1 MAETLT
7 MKMLQEQINELR
19 NELASIKGNSNTEKS
34 RLVPNGLTIGDT
46 FELADLTWK
55 IIDISD
61 NGYKCLADRL
71 ADDMKFDKKSND
83 WRTSALR
90 EYLNGKFYEK
100 LVAVVGE
107 NNIVPF
113 ERDLLSLD
121 GQTEY
126 GVCEDKVS
134 LLTFDEYR
142 EHRELIP
149 NAGYWWWLITPDSTP
164 CNNDSTWVRVVSPSG
179 DVDCGICDYCLG
191 VRPVVSFSSAIFESE
206 DK

>member
-7 MKMLQEQINELR
+7 MKKLQEQIDELR
-19 NELASIKGNSNTEKS
+19 NELASIKGNSNTEKT

-83 WRTSALR
+83 WRTSSLR
-90 EYLNGKFYEK
+90 KYLNEDFYLK

-126 GVCEDKVS
+126 GTCKDKVS
-134 LLTFDEYR
+134 LISVFEYIENR
-142 EHRELIP
+142 KLLP
-149 NAGYWWWLITPDSTP
+149 NTGDYFWTLTPDSTP

-179 DVDCGICDYCLG
+179 VFSINCYDYYSG

>member
-7 MKMLQEQINELR
+7 MKKLQEQINELR

-71 ADDMKFDKKSND
+71 ADNMKFDKKSND
-83 WRTSALR
+83 WRISALR

-100 LVAVVGE
+100 LVTVVGE

-126 GVCEDKVS
+126 GTCEDKVS

-164 CNNDSTWVRVVSPSG
+164 CNNDSTWVRVVSLSSN
-179 DVDCGICDYCLG
+179 IRNDYYFDFNG